1 MLQLSASFINKPIL
15 SLRTGG
21 TIGNTS
27 NLIINPNNLK
37 IEGFYCLDKFSKK
50 KLILPSQEIRD
61 VIDDGLIVNDHDSMT
76 PEEDLIRIKKII
88 NISFEIMGKK
98 VVTKSK
104 NTLGKINDYAVNTD
118 NMYIQKLYV
127 SQPIIK
133 SFKGGQLSIDRS
145 QILEITDKKII
156 VKDPTVYADEGRPMT
171 SPVAA

>member
-1 MLQLSASFINKPIL
+1 MLQLSASFTNKPIL

-21 TIGNTS
+21 NIGDVNG
-27 NLIINPNNLK
+27 LIINPNNLK
-37 IEGFYCLDKFSKK
+37 VEGFYCFDKFSKK
-50 KLILPSQEIRD
+50 KLILPSIEIRD
-61 VIDDGLIVNDHDSMT
+61 IIDDGLIVNDHDAMT
-76 PEEDLIRIKKII
+76 PEEDLVRLKKII
-88 NISFEIMGKK
+88 NIGFEIMGKK

-104 NTLGKINDYAVNTD
+104 NSLGKINDFAINTD

-133 SFKGGQLSIDRS
+133 SLKGGQLSIDRS
-145 QILEITDKKII
+145 QIIEITDKKII